1 MPFDISTSNLF
12 QTFASIS
19 PFLLGFFLILSSLFN
34 QDIKGVIYLGG
45 ALLATAL
52 NIPLMQILKSE
63 KSESASPTCDFIG
76 LPLVGNYDSPSPSSL
91 FIGFTLVY
99 LGLPMR
105 ANNQINFGVLIFIF
119 GLLIIDMITKTM
131 KKCTTVTG
139 SILGAL
145 VGSLF
150 GGIYYTLINS
160 SGYTNLLYFNSL
172 PSNNVVCNKPAK
184 STFKCSVYKNGE
196 LISQNDA

>member
-1 MPFDISTSNLF
+1 MSYDISPSNFF
-12 QTFASIS
+12 QTLAGIS

-34 QDIKGVIYLGG
+34 QDIKGIIYLGG
-45 ALLATAL
+45 VLLATAL
-52 NIPLMQILKSE
+52 NIPIMTMLKSR
-63 KSESASPTCDFIG
+63 KSEYASPTCDFIG
-76 LPLVGNYDSPSPSSL
+76 LPLVGEYDSPSPSSL
-91 FIGFTLVY
+91 FIGFTLLY

-119 GLLIIDMITKTM
+119 GLLIIDIITKTM
-131 KKCTTVTG
+131 KKCTTITG
-139 SILGAL
+139 AILGTL
-145 VGSLF
+145 IGCLF
-150 GGIYYTLINS
+150 GGIYYTLIKS

-196 LISQNDA
+196 LISENIA